1 MTRKDYQKFAD
12 MFGKVRA
19 DLSAHTGG
27 MLDRD
32 RLTAIEHIEEE
43 TVAIF
48 SADNPL
54 FDSEKFR
61 AAISKNY
68 WKFRELQV
76 R

>member
-1 MTRKDYQKFAD
+1 MTRKDYRKFAD

-32 RLTAIEHIEEE
+32 RLTAIAHIEEE
-43 TVAIF
+43 TMAIF
-48 SADNPL
+48 AEDNPL

-61 AAISKNY
+61 TAISENY

-76 R
+76 Q

>member
-1 MTRKDYQKFAD
+1 MTRKDYRKFAD

-32 RLTAIEHIEEE
+32 KMTAIEHIEEE
-43 TVAIF
+43 TMAIF
-48 SADNPL
+48 AEDNPL
-54 FDSEKFR
+54 FDRERFLN
-61 AAISKNY
+61 AISENF